1 MNHKKTLLFVPLFL
15 IVGWHQSEASWLI
28 DRAAFHMSAHGQ
40 TSCQDCHE
48 DVSDRDI
55 HPNPTHVTKGLADFF
70 KPDQCYT
77 CHDATE
83 DALNQFVHG
92 SQRIETPRDYD
103 NCLRCHDP
111 HEVLSG
117 DIKAVVVEGNQMI
130 ENRCSVCHEKEK
142 NLPPFSE
149 EDEACMTCHGPAR
162 KESAP
167 RESHHTSLCLHCHA
181 KNGTP
186 AQQITGQR
194 LPLMDL
200 VQDAQS
206 SHAGMDC
213 TACHID
219 ALEFKHH
226 RQKRIECRACHLPHD
241 EKVAH
246 DAHASVSCEACH
258 LQGITPVR
266 DPATRRILWTWERD
280 LNHESRIHHM
290 AWPGGHKGQCRRC
303 HYSDNPL
310 VAPSAVLPPKSVTC
324 MPCHAATLSLGDPLS
339 IMGVVILLCGL
350 LLPVS
355 FWLTAA
361 LPRNTRNKGVTKKT
375 SNPGLRSVTTPFTRK
390 MISVISILF
399 FDVLLLRR
407 LYGRSKVRWFAHGLI
422 FYPCLLRLLWGW
434 VVVFCSR
441 LLPQWSPLWIM
452 MDKNHPLT
460 AAFFDISGV
469 LILVGIILAF
479 IRGRLNRPNLKG
491 IPSQDLIA
499 LSLLA
504 ALVIVGFV
512 LEGMRMAMAGLPESG
527 SHAPIGYFASTLFS
541 NPSRLIDVYGNVWY
555 AHAAF
560 TAAFIGYLPFS
571 RLRHMI
577 MAPLMLAFGSVTTSR
592 GGKKNRPRV
601 H

>member
-1 MNHKKTLLFVPLFL
+1 MNHKKTLLLLPLFL
-15 IVGWHQSEASWLI
+15 LVGWHQSEASWLI

-55 HPNPTHVTKGLADFF
+55 HPNPTH
-70 KPDQCYT
+70 
-77 CHDATE
+77 
-83 DALNQFVHG
+83 
-92 SQRIETPRDYD
+92 
-103 NCLRCHDP
+103 
-111 HEVLSG
+111 
-117 DIKAVVVEGNQMI
+117 
-130 ENRCSVCHEKEK
+130 
-142 NLPPFSE
+142 
-149 EDEACMTCHGPAR
+149 
-162 KESAP
+162 
-167 RESHHTSLCLHCHA
+167 
-181 KNGTP
+181 
-186 AQQITGQR
+186 
-194 LPLMDL
+194 
-200 VQDAQS
+200 
-206 SHAGMDC
+206 AGMDC
-213 TACHID
+213 TACHSD
-219 ALEFKHH
+219 ALEFEHH

-266 DPATRRILWTWERD
+266 DPETRRILWTWERD
-280 LNHESRIHHM
+280 LNHESRIHQM
-290 AWPGGHKGQCRRC
+290 AWPGGDKGQCRRC

-324 MPCHAATLSLGDPLS
+324 MPCHAATLSLSDPLS
-339 IMGVVILLCGL
+339 IIGVVILLCGL

-361 LPRNTRNKGVTKKT
+361 LPRDTRNKGVTKKI
-375 SNPGLRSVTTPFTRK
+375 SNPSVRSVTTPFTRK

-399 FDVLLLRR
+399 FDVLLLSR
-407 LYGRSKVRWFAHGLI
+407 LYGRSKFRWFAHGLI

-434 VVVFCSR
+434 VVLFCSQ
-441 LLPQWSPLWIM
+441 LVPQWSPLWIM

-479 IRGRLNRPNLKG
+479 VRGRLNRPNLKG

-504 ALVIVGFV
+504 AIVIAGFV
-512 LEGMRMAMAGLPESG
+512 LEGMRMAMAGLTESG
-527 SHAPIGYFASTLFS
+527 SHALIGYFVSTLFS

-577 MAPLMLAFGSVTTSR
+577 MAPLILAVGSVTTSR
-592 GGKKNRPRV
+592 GGKKTRPRV
-601 H
+601 QKKHE